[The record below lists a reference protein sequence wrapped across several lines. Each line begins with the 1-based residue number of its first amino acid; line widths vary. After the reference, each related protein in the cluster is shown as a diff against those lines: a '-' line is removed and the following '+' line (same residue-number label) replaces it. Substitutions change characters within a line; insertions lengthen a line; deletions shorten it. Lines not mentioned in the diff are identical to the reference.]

1 MAYVGAGYVLAELET
16 EHAAQILLE
25 MDTENAA
32 YILESRWKKRVKKP
46 PFLRFEN
53 LGGGFKYVS
62 FSPLLGE
69 MIQFEEYFSDGLKP
83 PTRNPC
89 SKV

>member
-1 MAYVGAGYVLAELET
+1 MLIWAEEMAYVGAGYVLAELET

-32 YILESRWKKRVKKP
+32 YILESWWKKRVKKP
-46 PFLRFEN
+46 PFLRF
-53 LGGGFKYVS
+53 K
-62 FSPLLGE
+62 
-69 MIQFEEYFSDGLKP
+69 I
-83 PTRNPC
+83 PC